1 VCDARSQAKHAGAYY
16 KPVPA
21 DERTR
26 VVHPYGIGSGG
37 DMQLS
42 GPIVDGF
49 RIHQQYHA
57 QATLEREGKG
67 FSMTSSMTVPMTG
80 ALPDGPLPAGWVP
93 GGYPTRN
100 IN

>member
-1 VCDARSQAKHAGAYY
+1 M
-16 KPVPA
+16 PA

-57 QATLEREGKG
+57 QAAREREGKG
-67 FSMTSSMTVPMTG
+67 FTMTSTMTVPMTG

-93 GGYPTRN
+93 GGYPTRK
-100 IN
+100 I